1 MSLVIDALRLH
12 AAATPDRIAVDDGSE
27 ELTFAE
33 LLAAVE
39 LLATRLR
46 EHSPNAIGLL
56 ADNGAGW
63 VLTDLAAMIA
73 AIPIVPLPLFASK
86 AQLAHALRI
95 AGIDYVVTDQ
105 QSRVCEALPA
115 DAHVTLSRFT
125 RDLLG
130 IGFPMQ
136 TSRSDLPAGC
146 WKVTFTSGT
155 TAGPKGVCLSLAT
168 LEKTADALRH
178 ASSGCAEDR
187 HLCVTP
193 LATLLENV
201 GGIYAPLLAGAK
213 VCVPPLSTVG
223 LTGSSG
229 LDAHRL
235 VGALC
240 ESRATSAILV
250 PQMLAGIVAALKAGD
265 APPRDLRFLAVGGA
279 AVSARLLEESLALGL
294 PVYEGYGLSECA
306 SVVTVNRPNEFR
318 AGTVGKPLPHVRIDI
333 ARDGE
338 IHVSGSTGIGY
349 LDGAPM
355 REPLATGDLGY
366 FDDAGYLRITGRKKN
381 MFITSFGRNVAPEW
395 IEQELMA
402 QPAIAQAAVFGEARP
417 FAAAIIVPSP
427 GATHSSVAVA
437 IDEVNQHMPDYARI
451 GAWLCVEEPFSPRN
465 AMATANGRL
474 RRDEIFR
481 AYAADI
487 DAFYPT
493 REVSN
498 A

>member
-1 MSLVIDALRLH
+1 MSRVIDALRLH
-12 AAATPDRIAVDDGSE
+12 AAATPNRIAVDDGSE
-27 ELTFAE
+27 QLTFAKLLEAAE
-33 LLAAVE
+33 LLAV
-39 LLATRLR
+39 RLR
-46 EHSPNAIGLL
+46 ELSPNAIGLL

-73 AIPIVPLPLFASK
+73 EIPIVPLPLFASK
-86 AQLAHALRI
+86 SQLAHAMRI

-115 DAHVTLSRFT
+115 EAHLTLSRFT
-125 RDLLG
+125 RNLLG
-130 IGFPMQ
+130 IGFPILHA
-136 TSRSDLPAGC
+136 RSGLPVGC

-168 LEKTADALRH
+168 LETTADALRQV
-178 ASSGCAEDR
+178 SSGSAEDR

-201 GGIYAPLLAGAK
+201 GGIYAPLLAGAS
-213 VCVPPLSTVG
+213 VCVPPLCAVG
-223 LTGSSG
+223 LTGSSN
-229 LDAHRL
+229 LDAQRL
-235 VGALC
+235 VRALG

-250 PQMLAGIVAALKAGD
+250 PQMLAGIVAALRAGD

-279 AVSARLLEESLALGL
+279 AVPARLLEESLALGL

-306 SVVTVNRPNEFR
+306 SVVTVNRPDEFR
-318 AGTVGKPLPHVRIDI
+318 AGTVGKPLPHVRIEI
-333 ARDGE
+333 AGDGE
-338 IHVSGSTGIGY
+338 ILVSGSTCMGY
-349 LDGAPM
+349 LDGAATK
-355 REPLATGDLGY
+355 EPLATGDIGY

-381 MFITSFGRNVAPEW
+381 MFISSFGRNVAPEW
-395 IEQELMA
+395 IEQELIA

-417 FAAAIIVPSP
+417 FAAAIVVPRP
-427 GATHSSVAVA
+427 GATHSSVAAA
-437 IDEVNQHMPDYARI
+437 IDEVNLHMPDYARV
-451 GAWLCVEEPFSPRN
+451 GAWVCAEEPFSPRN

-474 RRDEIFR
+474 RRDEILR
-481 AYAADI
+481 TYAAEI
-487 DAFYPT
+487 DAFYQT

>member
-12 AAATPDRIAVDDGSE
+12 AVTTPNRIAVDDGSE
-27 ELTFAE
+27 QLTFAE
-33 LLAAVE
+33 LLEAVE
-39 LLATRLR
+39 LLAARLR
-46 EHSPNAIGLL
+46 ELSPNAIGLL

-73 AIPIVPLPLFASK
+73 GIPIVPLPLFASTS
-86 AQLAHALRI
+86 QLAHAMRI
-95 AGIDYVVTDQ
+95 AGIDYVVTGQ

-115 DAHVTLSRFT
+115 ETHVTLSRFT

-130 IGFPMQ
+130 IGFPILQ
-136 TSRSDLPAGC
+136 SRPDLPAGC

-155 TAGPKGVCLSLAT
+155 TAAPKGVCLSLAT
-168 LEKTADALRH
+168 LEKTADALRQV
-178 ASSGCAEDR
+178 SSGCAQDR

-201 GGIYAPLLAGAK
+201 GGIYAPLLAGAS
-213 VCVPPLSTVG
+213 VCVPPLSAVG
-223 LTGSSG
+223 LTGSSN
-229 LDAHRL
+229 LDPQRL
-235 VGALC
+235 VGALR

-250 PQMLAGIVAALKAGD
+250 PQMLAGIVGALKVGV
-265 APPRDLRFLAVGGA
+265 APPHDLRFLAVGGA
-279 AVSARLLEESLALGL
+279 AVPARLLEESLALGL

-306 SVVTVNRPNEFR
+306 SVVTVNRPGEFR
-318 AGTVGKPLPHVRIDI
+318 AGTVGKPLPHVRIEI

-338 IHVSGSTGIGY
+338 IHVSGSTCIAY

-355 REPLATGDLGY
+355 KEPLATGDIGY
-366 FDDAGYLRITGRKKN
+366 VDDAGYLRITGRKKN
-381 MFITSFGRNVAPEW
+381 MFITSFGRNVTPEW
-395 IEQELMA
+395 IEQELTA
-402 QPAIAQAAVFGEARP
+402 QPAIAQVAVFGEARP
-417 FAAAIIVPSP
+417 FAVAIIAPSA
-427 GATHSSVAVA
+427 GATHSSLAAA
-437 IDEVNQHMPDYARI
+437 IDEVNRHMPDYARI
-451 GAWLCVEEPFSPRN
+451 RAWVCAEEPFSPRN

-481 AYAADI
+481 AYAAEI
-487 DAFYPT
+487 DAFYQT

>member
-1 MSLVIDALRLH
+1 MSLVIDALRRH
-12 AAATPDRIAVDDGSE
+12 AATTPNRIAVDDGSE
-27 ELTFAE
+27 QLTFAK
-33 LLAAVE
+33 LLEAAE
-39 LLATRLR
+39 LLATRLS
-46 EHSPNAIGLL
+46 ELSPNAIGLL

-73 AIPIVPLPLFASK
+73 GIPIVPLPLFASK
-86 AQLAHALRI
+86 SQLAHAMRT
-95 AGIDYVVTDQ
+95 AGIDYVVTGQ

-115 DAHVTLSRFT
+115 QAHVTLSRFT

-130 IGFPMQ
+130 IGFPMLQ
-136 TSRSDLPAGC
+136 SRSDLPAEC

-168 LEKTADALRH
+168 LEKTADALRQ

-201 GGIYAPLLAGAK
+201 GGIYAPLLAGASI
-213 VCVPPLSTVG
+213 CVPPLSTVG
-223 LTGSSG
+223 LTGSSN
-229 LDAHRL
+229 LDAQRL
-235 VGALC
+235 VGALR

-250 PQMLAGIVAALKAGD
+250 PQMLAGIVAALEAGD

-279 AVSARLLEESLALGL
+279 AVPARLLEASRALGL

-306 SVVTVNRPNEFR
+306 SVVTVNRPEEFR
-318 AGTVGKPLPHVRIDI
+318 AGTVGKPLPHVRIEI

-338 IHVSGSTGIGY
+338 IHVSGSTCIRY

-355 REPLATGDLGY
+355 KDPVATGDIGY

-395 IEQELMA
+395 IEQELTA

-417 FAAAIIVPSP
+417 FAAAVIVPST
-427 GATHSSVAVA
+427 GATHSSIGVA
-437 IDEVNQHMPDYARI
+437 IDEVNKHMPDYARI
-451 GAWLCVEEPFSPRN
+451 GAWICAEEPFSPRN
-465 AMATANGRL
+465 SLTTANGRL

-481 AYAADI
+481 TYAAEI
-487 DAFYPT
+487 DAFYQT